1 MRHALRNFF
10 FPPAGSPW
18 WVRLLPYAFLGVLTF
33 FVLVGSV
40 YAWDYTNSPQFCGES
55 CHTMPP
61 EYTAYLLSPHAEVDC
76 VECHI
81 GRGFFATRVSR
92 KAGDLEHVFDTT
104 FHNYEFPIRAKK
116 MRPASETCEKCHSPA
131 KFSDDSLREIRRYD
145 INAAN
150 TPTSTYLVLKTGG
163 GTARQGLGRGIHW
176 HIENPV
182 YYLPTDE
189 LDQEI
194 PYIRVVND
202 DGTTTDYLDIN
213 SDLDT
218 SAINLD
224 DLKQMDCITC
234 HNRITHLVL
243 TPEDTVDQL
252 MSRGLISPTI
262 PSIRALAVEVYGAEY
277 PTVEAGQ
284 AAIGGLMDWYK
295 QNHAEFVAQNPGLV
309 DAAIVA
315 LQDAYAK
322 SNFPEQQVNY
332 ATHPNNIGHKDSP
345 GCFRCHDGKHL
356 NAEQE
361 PIRLECN
368 LCHSIPVVAGPPDF
382 LADIEVS
389 RGLEPSS
396 HLDPSWIHMHR
407 EVFDTSCV
415 NCHTTDDPGGT
426 SNTSFCSN
434 SACHGNVWEYAGF
447 DAPHP
452 ASGSRRR
459 DIRGGDWPCL
469 RTTLHSLP
477 WRQQPGSGTR
487 PNYLSGC
494 ASGRRRRAGD
504 RRWRFDRQPAG
515 SGSVRPAE
523 PFRSVVSRG
532 IGFGCRLDRCRRPSQ
547 VTRLGGHGEG
557 FPGVRT
563 TEIRHA
569 AQGCGVGTAHPTPQ
583 LGAHRQ
589 AAIARTL
596 QVTAMMEGGPWANM
610 QK

>member
-447 DAPHP
+447 DAPGLREIVLAQLP
-452 ASGSRRR
+452 AQPTPTPLPAAVDVTYEAVIGPVFAQRCTACHGGSSPVQEL
-459 DIRGGDWPCL
+459 DLTTYQGALRGGAGGP
-469 RTTLHSLP
+469 
-477 WRQQPGSGTR
+477 
-487 PNYLSGC
+487 
-494 ASGRRRRAGD
+494 AIVAGD
-504 RRWRFDRQPAG
+504 STGSLLVQVQSGPQNHFGQLSPEELDLVAGWIDAGAPA
-515 SGSVRPAE
+515 
-523 PFRSVVSRG
+523 
-532 IGFGCRLDRCRRPSQ
+532 
-547 VTRLGGHGEG
+547 
-557 FPGVRT
+557 
-563 TEIRHA
+563 
-569 AQGCGVGTAHPTPQ
+569 
-583 LGAHRQ
+583 
-589 AAIARTL
+589 
-596 QVTAMMEGGPWANM
+596 
-610 QK
+610 K

>member
-252 MSRGLISPTI
+252 MSRGLISPSI

-447 DAPHP
+447 DAPGLREIVLAQLP
-452 ASGSRRR
+452 AQPTPTPLPAAVDVTYEAVIGPVFAQRCTACHGGSSPVQEL
-459 DIRGGDWPCL
+459 DLTTYQGALRGGAGGP
-469 RTTLHSLP
+469 
-477 WRQQPGSGTR
+477 
-487 PNYLSGC
+487 
-494 ASGRRRRAGD
+494 AIVAGD
-504 RRWRFDRQPAG
+504 STGSLLVQVQSGPQNHFGQLSPEELDLVAGWIDAGAPA
-515 SGSVRPAE
+515 
-523 PFRSVVSRG
+523 
-532 IGFGCRLDRCRRPSQ
+532 
-547 VTRLGGHGEG
+547 
-557 FPGVRT
+557 
-563 TEIRHA
+563 
-569 AQGCGVGTAHPTPQ
+569 
-583 LGAHRQ
+583 
-589 AAIARTL
+589 
-596 QVTAMMEGGPWANM
+596 
-610 QK
+610 K

>member
-218 SAINLD
+218 SAINPD

-252 MSRGLISPTI
+252 MSRGLISPSI

-447 DAPHP
+447 DAPGLREIVLAQLP
-452 ASGSRRR
+452 AQPTPTPLPAAVDVTYEAVIGPVFAQRCTACHGGSSPVQEL
-459 DIRGGDWPCL
+459 DLTTYQGALRGGAGGP
-469 RTTLHSLP
+469 
-477 WRQQPGSGTR
+477 
-487 PNYLSGC
+487 
-494 ASGRRRRAGD
+494 AIVAGD
-504 RRWRFDRQPAG
+504 STGSLLVQVQSGPQNHFGQLSPEELDLVAGWIDAGAPA
-515 SGSVRPAE
+515 
-523 PFRSVVSRG
+523 
-532 IGFGCRLDRCRRPSQ
+532 
-547 VTRLGGHGEG
+547 
-557 FPGVRT
+557 
-563 TEIRHA
+563 
-569 AQGCGVGTAHPTPQ
+569 
-583 LGAHRQ
+583 
-589 AAIARTL
+589 
-596 QVTAMMEGGPWANM
+596 
-610 QK
+610 K

>member
-18 WVRLLPYAFLGVLTF
+18 WVRLLPYAALGVLTF

-213 SDLDT
+213 SDVDP
-218 SAINLD
+218 SAINPD

-447 DAPHP
+447 DAPGLREIVLAQLP
-452 ASGSRRR
+452 AQPTPTPLPAAVDVTYEAVIGPVFAQRCTACHGGSSPVQEL
-459 DIRGGDWPCL
+459 DLTTYQGALRGGAGGP
-469 RTTLHSLP
+469 
-477 WRQQPGSGTR
+477 
-487 PNYLSGC
+487 
-494 ASGRRRRAGD
+494 AIVAGD
-504 RRWRFDRQPAG
+504 STGSLLVQVQSGPQNHFGQLSPEELDLVAGWIDAGAPA
-515 SGSVRPAE
+515 R
-523 PFRSVVSRG
+523 
-532 IGFGCRLDRCRRPSQ
+532 
-547 VTRLGGHGEG
+547 
-557 FPGVRT
+557 
-563 TEIRHA
+563 
-569 AQGCGVGTAHPTPQ
+569 
-583 LGAHRQ
+583 
-589 AAIARTL
+589 
-596 QVTAMMEGGPWANM
+596 
-610 QK
+610 